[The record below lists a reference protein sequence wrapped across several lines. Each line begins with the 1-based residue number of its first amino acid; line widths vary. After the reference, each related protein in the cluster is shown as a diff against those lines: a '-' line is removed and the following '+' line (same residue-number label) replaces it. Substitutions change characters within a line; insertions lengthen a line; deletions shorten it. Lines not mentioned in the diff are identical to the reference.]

1 MTIGQVL
8 LKWSIQKGSVPYK
21 VTLNTLDISADVLD
35 LVPRSNHRYCPQAKT
50 SSPARLKE
58 NLDVLRLPPLSEES
72 MHELERMNLE
82 GREEEVGRL
91 ALEWNPVD
99 CP

>member
-1 MTIGQVL
+1 MVL
-8 LKWSIQKGSVPYK
+8 LD
-21 VTLNTLDISADVLD
+21 TSADILD
-35 LVPRSNHRYCPQAKT
+35 AVPRSNYRYCPQAKT

-58 NLDVLRLPPLSEES
+58 NLEVLHLPPLSEQS
-72 MHELERMNLE
+72 MIELEKMNLE

>member
-1 MTIGQVL
+1 MVYPERVSSDISAMGV
-8 LKWSIQKGSVPYK
+8 
-21 VTLNTLDISADVLD
+21 LDISADILD
-35 LVPRSNHRYCPQAKT
+35 PVPRSNHRYCPQAKT

-58 NLDVLRLPPLSEES
+58 NLDVLHLPPLSEES
-72 MHELERMNLE
+72 MNELEKMNLE
-82 GREEEVGRL
+82 GRGEDVGRL

>member
-8 LKWSIQKGSVPYK
+8 LEWSIQKGSVPYK
-21 VTLNTLDISADVLD
+21 VMLNSLDISADVLD
-35 LVPRSNHRYCPQAKT
+35 PVPRSYYRYCPQAKT
-50 SSPARLKE
+50 SSPARLQE
-58 NLDVLRLPPLSEES
+58 NLEVLHLPPLSEQS
-72 MHELERMNLE
+72 MIELEKMNLE
-82 GREEEVGRL
+82 GREEQVGRL

>member
-1 MTIGQVL
+1 MVYPERVSSNISTMVL
-8 LKWSIQKGSVPYK
+8 LG
-21 VTLNTLDISADVLD
+21 ISADVLD
-35 LVPRSNHRYCPQAKT
+35 PVPRSNYRYCPQAKT

-58 NLDVLRLPPLSEES
+58 NLEVLHLPPLSEES
-72 MHELERMNLE
+72 MNVLEKMNLE
-82 GREEEVGRL
+82 GREEEVGRS

>member
-1 MTIGQVL
+1 LRI
-8 LKWSIQKGSVPYK
+8 
-21 VTLNTLDISADVLD
+21 D
-35 LVPRSNHRYCPQAKT
+35 HRYCPQAKT

-58 NLDVLRLPPLSEES
+58 NLDVLHLPPLSEES
-72 MHELERMNLE
+72 MNELEKMNLE

>member
-1 MTIGQVL
+1 M
-8 LKWSIQKGSVPYK
+8 SYFP
-21 VTLNTLDISADVLD
+21 LDD
-35 LVPRSNHRYCPQAKT
+35 LAGTNDLIPQFHHRYCPQAKT
-50 SSPARLKE
+50 SSPTRLKE
-58 NLDVLRLPPLSEES
+58 NLDVLHLPPLSEES
-72 MHELERMNLE
+72 MNELEKMNLE